1 MVSVMGLTKY
11 KLGELIEQSTANNR
25 DLVYG
30 IEKIVG
36 VSSEGVFTTPKG
48 DPLDVDLKPYK
59 IVKNGAFVYTPTRV
73 NLGSIAYRTQGLCI
87 VSHLYIV
94 FYLTDKG
101 KKVID
106 PIWLYMYLRRK
117 EFGREIDF
125 RLFGSARPEFS
136 YRDMADISI
145 TLPDIEYQRRF
156 VSVFNALNNNLSV
169 YQSKIEE
176 LKTVCNGHIEN
187 LKRSYSLSR
196 IGDYIEECD
205 ERNVNLNFS
214 LDDVVGVSIKKDF
227 IDTKADMAGVPL
239 GNYKVV
245 RKGMF
250 VFNVNTARM
259 GDKFAIALCDGG
271 EHLVSSIYAVFKS
284 KSEEKLLPD
293 YLFMFLNRPEF
304 DRYVRF
310 NSWGSAREVFT
321 MDDMNEVSIPIPDI
335 SIQRQIVNI
344 HKCYIERQRIANG
357 LTEQIKA
364 ICPVLIKGSLETA
377 N

>member
-1 MVSVMGLTKY
+1 MGLTKY

-87 VSHLYIV
+87 VSHLYVV

-156 VSVFNALNNNLSV
+156 VSVFNALNDNLAV
-169 YQSKIEE
+169 YQSKADE
-176 LKTVCNGHIEN
+176 LKIVCDGYIDGLKHSYPLQKIQEFIEV
-187 LKRSYSLSR
+187 
-196 IGDYIEECD
+196 CD
-205 ERNVNLNFS
+205 ERNSDGKFTLDS
-214 LDDVVGVSIKKDF
+214 LRGISIQKSF
-227 IDTKADMAGVPL
+227 IESKADMEGVSLTPYLIVRPESFVFVPVTSRNGEKITLAINDTKESFIVSSSYVVFRVRNEVPL
-239 GNYKVV
+239 
-245 RKGMF
+245 
-250 VFNVNTARM
+250 
-259 GDKFAIALCDGG
+259 
-271 EHLVSSIYAVFKS
+271 
-284 KSEEKLLPD
+284 LPE
-293 YLFMFLNRPEF
+293 YLFMFFSRPEF
-304 DRYVRF
+304 DRYARF
-310 NSWGSAREVFT
+310 NSWGSAREVFS
-321 MDDMNEVSIPIPDI
+321 MDDMNDVSIPIPDVAT
-335 SIQRQIVNI
+335 QRQIVNI
-344 HKCYIERQRIANG
+344 HKCYLERQRIANCLKG
-357 LTEQIKA
+357 QIKA
-364 ICPVLIKGSLETA
+364 IGPVLIKGSLETA

>member
-1 MVSVMGLTKY
+1 MGLTRY

-87 VSHLYIV
+87 VSHLYVV

-156 VSVFNALNNNLSV
+156 ISVFNALNDNLAV
-169 YQSKIEE
+169 YQSKADE
-176 LKTVCNGHIEN
+176 LKIVCDGYIDG
-187 LKRSYSLSR
+187 LKHSYPLHK
-196 IGDYIEECD
+196 IQEYIEVCD
-205 ERNVNLNFS
+205 ERNSDGKFTLDS
-214 LDDVVGVSIKKDF
+214 LRGISIQKSF
-227 IDTKADMAGVPL
+227 IGSKADMEGVSLTPYL
-239 GNYKVV
+239 IV
-245 RKGMF
+245 RPESF
-250 VFNVNTARM
+250 VFVPVTSRNGEKITL
-259 GDKFAIALCDGG
+259 AINDTK
-271 EHLVSSIYAVFKS
+271 ESFIVSSSYVVFRVRNGAP
-284 KSEEKLLPD
+284 LLPE
-293 YLFMFLNRPEF
+293 YLFMFFSRPEF
-304 DRYVRF
+304 DRYARF

-321 MDDMNEVSIPIPDI
+321 MDDMNEVSIPIPDVATQI
-335 SIQRQIVNI
+335 QIVNI
-344 HKCYIERQRIANG
+344 HKCYLERQRIANC
-357 LTEQIKA
+357 LKEQIKA
-364 ICPVLIKGSLETA
+364 IGPVLIKGSLETA

>member
-1 MVSVMGLTKY
+1 MGLTKY

-187 LKRSYSLSR
+187 LKRSYSLS
-196 IGDYIEECD
+196 
-205 ERNVNLNFS
+205 S
-214 LDDVVGVSIKKDF
+214 
-227 IDTKADMAGVPL
+227 
-239 GNYKVV
+239 
-245 RKGMF
+245 MF

>member
-1 MVSVMGLTKY
+1 MGLTKY

-87 VSHLYIV
+87 VSHLYVV

-156 VSVFNALNNNLSV
+156 VSVFNALNDNLAV
-169 YQSKIEE
+169 YQSKADE
-176 LKTVCNGHIEN
+176 LKIVCDGYIDGLKHGYPLQKIQEFIEV
-187 LKRSYSLSR
+187 
-196 IGDYIEECD
+196 CD
-205 ERNVNLNFS
+205 ERNSDGKFTLDS
-214 LDDVVGVSIKKDF
+214 LRGISIQKSF
-227 IDTKADMAGVPL
+227 IESKADMEGVSLTPYLIVRPESFVFVPVTSRNGEKITLAINDTKESFIVSSSYVVFRVRNEVPL
-239 GNYKVV
+239 
-245 RKGMF
+245 
-250 VFNVNTARM
+250 
-259 GDKFAIALCDGG
+259 
-271 EHLVSSIYAVFKS
+271 
-284 KSEEKLLPD
+284 LPE
-293 YLFMFLNRPEF
+293 YLFMFFSRPEF
-304 DRYVRF
+304 DRYARF

-321 MDDMNEVSIPIPDI
+321 MDDMNEVSIPIPDVAT
-335 SIQRQIVNI
+335 QRQIVNI
-344 HKCYIERQRIANG
+344 HKCYLERQRIANCLKG
-357 LTEQIKA
+357 QIKA
-364 ICPVLIKGSLETA
+364 IGPVLIKGSLETA